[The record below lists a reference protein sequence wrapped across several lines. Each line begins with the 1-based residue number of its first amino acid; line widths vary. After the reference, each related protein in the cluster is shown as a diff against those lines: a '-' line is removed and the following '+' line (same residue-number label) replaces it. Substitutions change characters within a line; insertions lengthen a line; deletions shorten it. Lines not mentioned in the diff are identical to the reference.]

1 MSGHAILAPSAA
13 HRNLACLGSA
23 GAGIGVEDESSEYAD
38 EGTAAHELGARCLRT
53 GVLAASYLNTTIH
66 VNNDDGTLRR
76 SYKVDD
82 DMASYVQVY
91 LDSINDRMHA
101 SATLLIEQRVNS
113 GLTSLLFGDV
123 EGTGDAIIIAP
134 EFEMV
139 EIHDLKYGRGVR
151 VDSLNNWQLRE
162 YGLGALRIARA
173 LFGDVFK
180 KVRMVIHQ
188 PRLDHMDVEELP
200 VEELLAW
207 GKWAQSR
214 IDLIDAGD
222 VTRTPGEKQCRWCPA
237 KATCGP
243 LASFVANA
251 ISVEFPD
258 IGDLTGFGLGAA
270 MEKAELAEMWASA
283 IKKAAFIAADSGEKV
298 PGWHIGVGRQGNRKW
313 TKPEEVENIL
323 KNTYRLTREE
333 MYNSKLI
340 SPTDA
345 EKRLKTNPKR
355 WEDLQHYIIREPGSK
370 ALVRDDDGKPAPK
383 SISDHFQ

>member
-23 GAGIGVEDESSEYAD
+23 GAGIGVEDDSSEYAD
-38 EGTAAHELGARCLRT
+38 EGTAAHT
-53 GVLAASYLNTTIH
+53 LASMALTH
-66 VNNDDGTLRR
+66 VKPTDKYIGQMIDVKNEDGTVRR

-139 EIHDLKYGRGVR
+139 EIHDLKYGRGIR
-151 VDSLNNWQLRE
+151 VDSLDNWQLRE

-200 VEELLAW
+200 VEELLTW
-207 GKWAQSR
+207 GAWAQSR

-237 KATCGP
+237 KATCGA
-243 LASFVANA
+243 LAGFVANA

-258 IGDLTGFGLGAA
+258 VADLTGFGLGAA

-283 IKKAAFIAADSGEKV
+283 VKKAAFIAADSGEKV
-298 PGWHIGVGRQGNRKW
+298 PGWHIGIGRQGNRKW

-383 SISDHFQ
+383 SIADHF

>member
-38 EGTAAHELGARCLRT
+38 EGTAAHTMGSWCLSNGRM
-53 GVLAASYLNTTIH
+53 ASQYPDSLIH
-66 VNNDDGTLRR
+66 VLNDDGSIRR
-76 SYKVDD
+76 TFNADD
-82 DMASYVQVY
+82 DMRSYVQVY
-91 LDSINDRMHA
+91 VDSVNDRMHA
-101 SATLLIEQRVNS
+101 SATLLVEQRVNS

-151 VDSLNNWQLRE
+151 VDALENWQLRE
-162 YGLGALRIARA
+162 YGLGALRTARA

-180 KVRMVIHQ
+180 KVRHVIHM

-207 GKWAQSR
+207 GAWAQSR

-237 KATCGP
+237 KATCGA
-243 LASFVANA
+243 LAGFVANA

-258 IGDLTGFGLGAA
+258 VGDLTGFGLGAA

-383 SISDHFQ
+383 SIADHFQ